1 MIADHTKASGQR
13 KQGRRW
19 VLWGSTPTALQ
30 KRTGFAFVLP
40 TIVYFWGVY
49 FYPLLSSIRLSF
61 YEGGMGRPERF
72 VGLKPYE
79 MVFTDPFFWQTVR
92 NTLYFVILSVPMT
105 VALALGVAL
114 LLNRVANNRFRD
126 LLGAAYFMPLV
137 ISLVAAALIW
147 SWIYQPIYGLANFIL
162 GFFGIRP
169 QKWLSSVSQVMPSL
183 AVINIWLR
191 IGFDTVIFLASLQS
205 IPERLQEAARI
216 DGARNSQVF
225 RYVTLP
231 LLNNQIIMVLIIELI
246 FAFKVFDQVFVTTEG
261 GPANASRVIMM
272 YLYDSAFKWFKFGE
286 ASVVAI
292 FIFTSLL
299 AVSVIHWT
307 FFRKAAY
314 S

>member
-1 MIADHTKASGQR
+1 M
-13 KQGRRW
+13 GRSDRTRGVRRI
-19 VLWGSTPTALQ
+19 VLGATPTAWQ
-30 KRTGFAFVLP
+30 KRIGFAFVLP
-40 TIVYFWGVY
+40 TILYFWGVY
-49 FYPLLSSIRLSF
+49 FYPLFQSIRLSF

-114 LLNRVANNRFRD
+114 LLNRIVNNRFRD
-126 LLGAAYFMPLV
+126 VLSATYFMPLV

-147 SWIYQPIYGLANFIL
+147 GWIYQPIYGLANFVL
-162 GFFGIRP
+162 SFFGIRP
-169 QKWLSSVSQVMPSL
+169 QKWLSSISQVMPSL
-183 AVINIWLR
+183 ATINIWLR
-191 IGFDTVIFLASLQS
+191 IGFDTVIFLSALQS
-205 IPERLQEAARI
+205 IPEKLQEAARI
-216 DGARNSQVF
+216 DGAKDSQVF

-231 LLNNQIIMVLIIELI
+231 LLNNQILMVLIIELI

-261 GPANASRVIMM
+261 GPANASLVIMM

-286 ASVVAI
+286 ASVVAV

-299 AVSVIHWT
+299 AISVIQWA
-307 FFRKAAY
+307 FFRKTVY
-314 S
+314 

>member
-1 MIADHTKASGQR
+1 MIADRTKASGQR
-13 KQGRRW
+13 KQGRGW

-30 KRTGFAFVLP
+30 KRIGFAFVLP

>member
-1 MIADHTKASGQR
+1 MNHTMVKGERKHGWRRFLLGATLTAS
-13 KQGRRW
+13 
-19 VLWGSTPTALQ
+19 Q
-30 KRTGFAFVLP
+30 KRIGFAFVLP

-49 FYPLLSSIRLSF
+49 FYPLFSSIRLSF

-105 VALALGVAL
+105 VVLALGAAL
-114 LLNRVANNRFRD
+114 LLNRIVNNRLRD
-126 LLGAAYFMPLV
+126 VLSATYFMPLV

-147 SWIYQPIYGLANFIL
+147 GWIYQPIYGLANFIL
-162 GFFGIRP
+162 GFFGVKP
-169 QKWLSSVSQVMPSL
+169 QKWLSSIAQVMPSL

-191 IGFDTVIFLASLQS
+191 IGFDTVIFLAALQS
-205 IPERLQEAARI
+205 IPEMLQEAAKI
-216 DGARNSQVF
+216 DGARDSQVF

-231 LLNNQIIMVLIIELI
+231 LLNNQIIMVVIIELI

-299 AVSVIHWT
+299 AISVIQWV
-307 FFRKAAY
+307 FFRKTAN
-314 S
+314 

>member
-1 MIADHTKASGQR
+1 MIAGRIKVSGQR
-13 KQGRRW
+13 KQGRWR
-19 VLWGSTPTALQ
+19 VFWGSTPAALQ
-30 KRTGFAFVLP
+30 KRIGFAFVLP
-40 TIVYFWGVY
+40 TIVYFWAVY
-49 FYPLLSSIRLSF
+49 FYPLFSSIRLSF

-126 LLGAAYFMPLV
+126 ILGAAYFMPLV

>member
-1 MIADHTKASGQR
+1 MPKRERIRGLRR
-13 KQGRRW
+13 K
-19 VLWGSTPTALQ
+19 LLGSTLTAWQ
-30 KRTGFAFVLP
+30 KRIGFAFVLP
-40 TIVYFWGVY
+40 TILYFLVVY
-49 FYPLLSSIRLSF
+49 FYPLFQSIRLSF

-79 MVFTDPFFWQTVR
+79 MVFTDLFFWQTVR

-105 VALALGVAL
+105 VILALGVAL
-114 LLNRVANNRFRD
+114 LLNRIINHRFRD
-126 LLGAAYFMPLV
+126 ILSATYFMPLV

-147 SWIYQPIYGLANFIL
+147 GWIYQPIYGLANFIL
-162 GFFGIRP
+162 SFFEIRP
-169 QKWLSSVSQVMPSL
+169 QKWLSSISQVIPSL
-183 AVINIWLR
+183 ATINIWLR
-191 IGFDTVIFLASLQS
+191 VGFDTVIFLAALQS
-205 IPERLQEAARI
+205 IPEKLKEAAKI
-216 DGARNSQVF
+216 DGARDSQVF

-286 ASVVAI
+286 ASVVAV

-299 AVSVIHWT
+299 AISVIQWV
-307 FFRKAAY
+307 FLRKTAY
-314 S
+314 